1 MSNIPLPGCT
11 CEPLINYLKALA
23 ILRLVNEQADASAR
37 ACWRD
42 GCFRFGLR
50 VRSKLLGAFLLHRLD
65 YEPTPIIVPWTGNDF
80 FAIDQRPQMTIFRK
94 TPSGSAVISAFLN
107 TTSGRL
113 EKYRETVRV
122 ARQSLEKAGIRRK
135 EEMKGRAKSLFL
147 SQLRSSVCADSIAW
161 IDAAA
166 VIREEKPTFSLVI
179 RQRWRERWQHSFL
192 RQFYAESMGDAAGVR
207 LTACAGEAG
216 SFQRRA

>member
-1 MSNIPLPGCT
+1 
-11 CEPLINYLKALA
+11 
-23 ILRLVNEQADASAR
+23 
-37 ACWRD
+37 
-42 GCFRFGLR
+42 
-50 VRSKLLGAFLLHRLD
+50 
-65 YEPTPIIVPWTGNDF
+65 
-80 FAIDQRPQMTIFRK
+80 MTIFRK